1 MFIKKD
7 LRKIPEI
14 LCDENDDR
22 TSLKLFKRS
31 SEFLGNL
38 SIFGLDINIAPFRNL
53 KILNLYDNHLISV
66 EVHLLVDNSMSLIWR

>member
-14 LCDENDDR
+14 LTDETDER

-38 SIFGLDINIAPFRNL
+38 AILGLDINITPFRNL

-66 EVHLLVDNSMSLIWR
+66 EVDAF